1 MSVLSGL
8 EPHTRSGRGGRT
20 SPLHR
25 RDSEARGAPRPAS
38 SARWRK
44 QPLRAVVVVQMS
56 SARAG
61 PSAAGAAPHSARAGS
76 SPPAAMRHGG
86 GGGGGPLARLA
97 RWAWPSGSSPEAS
110 RRRLVAAAVGGA
122 CAGAALGSL
131 ATAVALQGGGG
142 LFAGLGAA
150 IWSPRR
156 PRVRPGQR
164 IGGTGDRGLA
174 RAQAREFSSSSDS
187 ASACKSICR
196 PAALPPCGW
205 PGDARAGGV
214 AAQREPEVLHPPAAP
229 AHARWSCGA
238 RPRGVAASK
247 ARLRARRGWRAR
259 ARARPCSACRCAVAR
274 AFCRSD
280 ARPMGAGA
288 ARKLPESPQVL
299 ASGGKICAEADGA
312 PDRRSSFLQRGCR
325 R

>member
-1 MSVLSGL
+1 MAQAASACSSSGADEL
-8 EPHTRSGRGGRT
+8 GEGRPQRCRRCATQRASGQPAPCRHA
-20 SPLHR
+20 PR
-25 RDSEARGAPRPAS
+25 RRRRRWPPGAPGALGV
-38 SARWRK
+38 A
-44 QPLRAVVVVQMS
+44 LRQL
-56 SARAG
+56 AG
-61 PSAAGAAPHSARAGS
+61 GVA
-76 SPPAAMRHGG
+76 
-86 GGGGGPLARLA
+86 
-97 RWAWPSGSSPEAS
+97 
-110 RRRLVAAAVGGA
+110 AAAVGGA

-229 AHARWSCGA
+229 AHARWSRGA